1 MVTAVILF
9 SINHKHINSVAES
22 LAGTKGITEV
32 FSVSGQYDLVAL
44 ARVNKNEDLADLV
57 TTHIRGLEGIIK
69 TETLIAFKTISRYD
83 LESMFDLGS

>member
-9 SINHKHINSVAES
+9 SVERSHINAVGEE

-44 ARVNKNEDLADLV
+44 ARVQKNEDLADLM
-57 TTHIRGLEGIIK
+57 TKTIGNLPGIIK
-69 TETLIAFKTISRYD
+69 TETLIAFRTLSKYD

>member
-9 SINHKHINSVAES
+9 SVENSRVNKVGET
-22 LAGTKGITEV
+22 LATLSGITEV

-44 ARVNKNEDLADLV
+44 ARVSKNEDLADLM
-57 TTHIRGLEGIIK
+57 TEQIRGLEGIIK
-69 TETLIAFKTISRYD
+69 TETLIAFRTLSRFD

>member
-9 SINHKHINSVAES
+9 SVENSCVNQVGET
-22 LAGTKGITEV
+22 LATLPGITEV

-44 ARVNKNEDLADLV
+44 ARVNKNEDLADLM
-57 TTHIRGLEGIIK
+57 TEQIRGLEGILK
-69 TETLIAFKTISRYD
+69 TETLIAFRTLSRFD

>member
-9 SINHKHINSVAES
+9 SVERAHINSVGEV

-44 ARVNKNEDLADLV
+44 ARVQRNEDLADLM
-57 TTHIRGLEGIIK
+57 TGTIGDLPGIIK
-69 TETLIAFKTISRYD
+69 TETLIAFRTLSKFD
-83 LESMFDLGS
+83 LASMFELGS

>member
-9 SINHKHINSVAES
+9 SVERAHINAVGEA

-44 ARVNKNEDLADLV
+44 ARVQRNEDLADLM
-57 TTHIRGLEGIIK
+57 TGTIGDLPGIIK
-69 TETLIAFKTISRYD
+69 TETLIAFRTLSKFD
-83 LESMFDLGS
+83 LASMFELGS

>member
-9 SINHKHINSVAES
+9 SVENSRVNQVGET
-22 LAGTKGITEV
+22 LATLSGITEV

-44 ARVNKNEDLADLV
+44 ARVNKNEDLADLM
-57 TTHIRGLEGIIK
+57 TEQIRGLEGIIK
-69 TETLIAFKTISRYD
+69 TETLIAFRTLSRFD